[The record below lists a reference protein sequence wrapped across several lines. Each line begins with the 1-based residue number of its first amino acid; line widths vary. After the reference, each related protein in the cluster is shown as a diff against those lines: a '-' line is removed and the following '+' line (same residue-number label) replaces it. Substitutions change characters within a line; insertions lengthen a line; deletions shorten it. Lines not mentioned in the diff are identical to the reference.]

1 MAFDSNAGS
10 IARPGRRLRRRS
22 QLRRAARRRPYQL
35 NLRALWIWGGLVL
48 VAIALAA
55 RLAHLQL
62 IQGPELRQRAVQQ
75 QLQISPLPVARSPI
89 IDSQG
94 SLLAV
99 DRIVYTL
106 YGHPALF
113 QQPPGVVAETLSPL
127 LDQPAAALSQQFR
140 QQNTGLRIA
149 DDLSVEIARRI
160 RQLRLDGLELIPQQQ
175 RFYPQADLFGPLVGF
190 VNLEG
195 QAGGGLELSQAERL
209 TLPEVQTTPVPGPAL
224 PVGNVRLDAPA
235 QLQLTL
241 DSRLQRVAQAAL
253 EDTLATFGAE
263 KGTVMVMDVQTGALH
278 ALAVAPSFDPNRYFE
293 APLDRLKNWAVN
305 DLYEPGSTL
314 KPVNVAIALE
324 SGAIQPNDTIYDE
337 GQIRIGEWTIENADY
352 EYSQRQGTL
361 NITQV
366 LQYSSNVGMVH
377 IMEKLK
383 AADFYGWLEKL
394 GFGEP
399 TGIDLPGEAAA
410 AIKDRDQFINSRVD
424 AATAAFGQGV
434 VVTPIKLLQLQ
445 AAIANGG
452 KLVTPHVIKG
462 LVDSEGTLQWQ
473 PLRPAPTQVF
483 SPETSAS
490 VLAMMEAVVSNGTGK
505 TAQVAGYR
513 IGGKT
518 GTAQKVTAAG
528 YYGPGRITSFVG
540 IVPVE
545 APRFV
550 VLAVIDGPQGEDAY
564 GSTVA
569 APLVK
574 EVMESLVV
582 LEGIPPSSP
591 QALGGIWVLPGTRT
605 EADGN

>member
-1 MAFDSNAGS
+1 
-10 IARPGRRLRRRS
+10 
-22 QLRRAARRRPYQL
+22 
-35 NLRALWIWGGLVL
+35 
-48 VAIALAA
+48 
-55 RLAHLQL
+55 
-62 IQGPELRQRAVQQ
+62 
-75 QLQISPLPVARSPI
+75 
-89 IDSQG
+89 
-94 SLLAV
+94 
-99 DRIVYTL
+99 
-106 YGHPALF
+106 
-113 QQPPGVVAETLSPL
+113 
-127 LDQPAAALSQQFR
+127 
-140 QQNTGLRIA
+140 
-149 DDLSVEIARRI
+149 
-160 RQLRLDGLELIPQQQ
+160 
-175 RFYPQADLFGPLVGF
+175 
-190 VNLEG
+190 
-195 QAGGGLELSQAERL
+195 
-209 TLPEVQTTPVPGPAL
+209 
-224 PVGNVRLDAPA
+224 
-235 QLQLTL
+235 
-241 DSRLQRVAQAAL
+241 
-253 EDTLATFGAE
+253 
-263 KGTVMVMDVQTGALH
+263 
-278 ALAVAPSFDPNRYFE
+278 
-293 APLDRLKNWAVN
+293 VN

-591 QALGGIWVLPGTRT
+591 QALGGIWVLPGTGP